1 MSFLAIVNDEP
12 SQWFQSLLRP
22 EVMPFVVAGIAVCG
36 GMVIAISKAIMHHR
50 ERMAK
55 IEHGIDPD
63 AKEAPK

>member
-12 SQWFQSLLRP
+12 SHWLHSLLQP
-22 EVMPFVVAGIAVCG
+22 EVLPFVVAIVAIAGGIS
-36 GMVIAISKAIMHHR
+36 IAIAKAIMRHR